1 MTTTPITYL
10 LFKALDNYNKAMI
23 ETPAKHTIFKA
34 LLYTFGTSVLATI
47 LYRVLL
53 RRGGS
58 GGGSSRFTFLSV
70 FLKPLQFI
78 FKDLEHNETKIIPF
92 EDKYF
97 NEYDDWQKRQKQQQQ
112 QQEQQDTTSAT
123 EAEQQHRKECLENMY
138 YSTVRETID
147 DFYGDV
153 IMCYDHATLSFAYYA
168 RTANIP
174 YKYLETISRKYMI
187 ETNAPREIHVDIRD
201 EYNKAKNR
209 TATTTTSSST
219 TSTASSSTASST
231 ASNTASSTAT
241 EETPDVFVKLKSYN
255 TASNLNLHTTTNE
268 TTNKIHKYVAGTEG
282 PPTGHEGQS
291 TGTAGTAGPA
301 GPAGTT
307 GPAAGTTNKIFRE
320 KANRYSY
327 RGKIADFDVNHKT
340 FLADRRATTDTA
352 TADTTTA
359 ATTAD
364 TAAATGYAEFKKQWM
379 TAKSAL

>member
-1 MTTTPITYL
+1 
-10 LFKALDNYNKAMI
+10 MI

-97 NEYDDWQKRQKQQQQ
+97 NEYDDWQKRQQQQ

-209 TATTTTSSST
+209 TATTTASSSTSTTASSAASSST
-219 TSTASSSTASST
+219 T
-231 ASNTASSTAT
+231 ASNTAT

-282 PPTGHEGQS
+282 PPTGPEGQP
-291 TGTAGTAGPA
+291 TGTAGTAGTA
-301 GPAGTT
+301 GPTGTAGTT

-340 FLADRRATTDTA
+340 FLADRRAAATTADTA
-352 TADTTTA
+352 TTTTA
-359 ATTAD
+359 DTDTTAASTAD

-379 TAKSAL
+379 T

>member
-1 MTTTPITYL
+1 
-10 LFKALDNYNKAMI
+10 MI

-97 NEYDDWQKRQKQQQQ
+97 NEYDDWQKRQQQQQ

-209 TATTTTSSST
+209 TATTAASSST
-219 TSTASSSTASST
+219 TSTASSSASS
-231 ASNTASSTAT
+231 STASSTAT
-241 EETPDVFVKLKSYN
+241 EETPDVFVKLKTYN

-282 PPTGHEGQS
+282 PPTGPEGQP
-291 TGTAGTAGPA
+291 TGT
-301 GPAGTT
+301 AGTT

-340 FLADRRATTDTA
+340 FLADRRAATAA
-352 TADTTTA
+352 TADTATTA
-359 ATTAD
+359 AAAAD
-364 TAAATGYAEFKKQWM
+364 TAADTAATTGYAEFKKQWM
-379 TAKSAL
+379 T

>member
-153 IMCYDHATLSFAYYA
+153 VMCYDHATLSFAYYA

-201 EYNKAKNR
+201 EYNKAKNQNR
-209 TATTTTSSST
+209 TATATTATATTDTATATTATTT
-219 TSTASSSTASST
+219 A
-231 ASNTASSTAT
+231 AT

-282 PPTGHEGQS
+282 PPTGHEGQP
-291 TGTAGTAGPA
+291 TGPAGTA

-340 FLADRRATTDTA
+340 FLADRRAATTDTA

-359 ATTAD
+359 ATAAD
-364 TAAATGYAEFKKQWM
+364 TAAATTGYAEFKKQWM
-379 TAKSAL
+379 NAKSAL

>member
-1 MTTTPITYL
+1 MT
-10 LFKALDNYNKAMI
+10 
-23 ETPAKHTIFKA
+23 ETPEKHTIFKA

-47 LYRVLL
+47 LYRGLL

-58 GGGSSRFTFLSV
+58 GGGGSRFTFLSI

-78 FKDLEHNETKIIPF
+78 FKDIEHNETKIIPF

-97 NEYDDWQKRQKQQQQ
+97 NEYDDWRQQQQ
-112 QQEQQDTTSAT
+112 QQQDTTIAT

-153 IMCYDHATLSFAYYA
+153 VMCYDHATLSFAYYA

-201 EYNKAKNR
+201 EYNKAKNQNR
-209 TATTTTSSST
+209 TATATTATATTDTATATTATTT
-219 TSTASSSTASST
+219 A
-231 ASNTASSTAT
+231 AT

-268 TTNKIHKYVAGTEG
+268 TTNKMHKYVAG
-282 PPTGHEGQS
+282 PD
-291 TGTAGTAGPA
+291 GPA
-301 GPAGTT
+301 GPEGPA

-340 FLADRRATTDTA
+340 FLADRRATTTTTTTTADA
-352 TADTTTA
+352 TADATA
-359 ATTAD
+359 T
-364 TAAATGYAEFKKQWM
+364 TGYAEFKKQWM